1 MIVLYFCC
9 WTWIW
14 GKQFLTFFWT
24 QSFRYIM
31 EWMKE
36 YVNILGGVIQHYT
49 SDMIHLQRIFQV
61 VEQFCSR
68 KGITAWTRIF
78 YQVHNLYGFVE
89 FRELAFNL
97 ESAWCLRLRLHAVFV
112 RDIRDLLHLN
122 LSNSYPYDLIP
133 RLVGSLVKSD

>member
-1 MIVLYFCC
+1 
-9 WTWIW
+9 
-14 GKQFLTFFWT
+14 
-24 QSFRYIM
+24 
-31 EWMKE
+31 MKE

-97 ESAWCLRLRLHAVFV
+97 ESA
-112 RDIRDLLHLN
+112 
-122 LSNSYPYDLIP
+122 
-133 RLVGSLVKSD
+133 